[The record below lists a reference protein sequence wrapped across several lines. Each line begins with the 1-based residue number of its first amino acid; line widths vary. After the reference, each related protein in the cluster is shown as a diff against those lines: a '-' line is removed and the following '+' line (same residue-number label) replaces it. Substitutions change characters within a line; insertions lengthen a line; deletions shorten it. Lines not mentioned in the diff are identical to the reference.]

1 MEEKIRMGNLLAI
14 YGELL
19 PSTQREVIAL
29 YCNEDLS
36 LSEISENVG
45 ITRQGAHD
53 KIRRGEKQLTQY
65 EECLHIEQR
74 NRSIGQLNALVQEA
88 FLFCAEEHPA
98 HQALCEALRILG
110 GLTDAKGQN
119 GEGSEERTGF
129 DGV

>member
-19 PSTQREVIAL
+19 PSAQREIIGL
-29 YCNEDLS
+29 YCNEDFS

-53 KIRRGEKQLTQY
+53 KIRRGEKQLMQY
-65 EECLHIEQR
+65 ENCLHIEQK
-74 NRSIGQLNALVQEA
+74 NRLIEQLNAFVKEA
-88 FLFCAEEHPA
+88 ASLCGEENAAYGP
-98 HQALCEALRILG
+98 LCEALNILS
-110 GLTDAKGQN
+110 GLTEAKEQTA
-119 GEGSEERTGF
+119 EKPEERTVL